1 MNGQLKWT
9 AVAALLHAAIAVWL
23 LSLTPTPKAKVDR
36 SVAVVLFAPRL
47 PNVQQRAVV
56 PAPKPQIVARSA
68 SSRGPSAAPNVSHT
82 SEGEQGGEEAWDGPT
97 GVGSLEGGSG
107 SPDAGSAG
115 SLSRR
120 IVLPGYKQ
128 VAGFTSPV
136 KRAPEPTDLQRA
148 EAMLAG
154 MKLEHQLKT
163 AALHGARGVL
173 VDVKKQFAEKYMPSA
188 VALGEVLSGTA
199 KPTVPR
205 PPPKPITEDRVHQ
218 ALAPAAAERDVAM
231 GSLDQSF
238 ILFELYALIRLQH
251 REGDG
256 QVESAHVQQSSGINS
271 FDLEAMA
278 AANQAVGSKLPARPG
293 EPLPEWSDWKF
304 SQTVYKYGVGAQM
317 LEPGFKPPGKPVPEH
332 GVYVDAE
339 LKFVTAMYRKP
350 APTERPTLP

>member
-1 MNGQLKWT
+1 MHGQLKWT
-9 AVAALLHAAIAVWL
+9 AVAALLHAALAVWL
-23 LSLTPTPKAKVDR
+23 LSLTPTPKAKEQR
-36 SVAVVLFAPRL
+36 AVAVVLFAPRL
-47 PNVQQRAVV
+47 PNVQPRAVV
-56 PAPKPQIVARSA
+56 PSPKPPAFAGTSPNQAEPRVLAVGSGSQGNHSEEETADGAR
-68 SSRGPSAAPNVSHT
+68 G
-82 SEGEQGGEEAWDGPT
+82 
-97 GVGSLEGGSG
+97 GVGSLVPGVGTPG
-107 SPDAGSAG
+107 AGAAG
-115 SLSRR
+115 ALSRR
-120 IVLPGYKQ
+120 IVMPGFKET
-128 VAGFTSPV
+128 AGFTSPV
-136 KRAPEPTDLQRA
+136 KRPPEQTDLQRA

-188 VALGEVLSGTA
+188 VALGEVLSGAA

-205 PPPKPITEDRVHQ
+205 APPKPITEDRVHQ
-218 ALAPAAAERDVAM
+218 ALAPAAAERNVAM
-231 GSLDQSF
+231 GSIDQSF

-251 REGDG
+251 READG

-278 AANQAVGSKLPARPG
+278 AANEAVGSKLPARPG

-339 LKFVTAMYRKP
+339 LKFVTAMYRKAVP
-350 APTERPTLP
+350 